1 MCEFVCV
8 CDMSDMS
15 VIVCVC
21 VIRVWCVC
29 DVSVMCVT

>member
-1 MCEFVCV
+1 MCEC
-8 CDMSDMS
+8 DMS